1 MPDTGNSLLDESPS
15 GLDVGAPTEPHQP
28 YAPPAARPPYTAY
41 PPAPASSPGEERVPG
56 LTVYSYPQGANA
68 SDANSSSAGQ
78 YGSTPSGTGTY
89 GPGAYGPGSPPYAPA
104 GSGFERGADR
114 RGRRGAGILALV
126 VALALAAGVGGG
138 VLGAHLAAPN
148 QTNTP
153 GRTVTTSLAPG
164 GATALSPAV
173 GDLQQSVET
182 VIQNVQPSVVE
193 VTSTSTGQ
201 GQEAIGSGDILTKDG
216 YIVTNDHVV
225 QGFDTF
231 SVTLSSG
238 KTLPAHVVGED
249 AQDDLAVLKVSA
261 TNLKPI
267 TFGDSAK
274 VQTGEFVVALGNPL
288 GLNQS
293 ATFGIVSALN
303 RTASEAPNGP
313 AGELTGLIQTSAPIN
328 PGNSGG
334 ALVDLQ
340 GQLIGIPTLGATNA
354 ETGGG
359 ADGIGFAIPS
369 DRVQYVVNQVIQHGQ
384 LVSSGQGFLGIVGE
398 DVNPSLAAANGLSAQ
413 SGVLITGFANDA
425 AGASPARQAGLQ
437 TGDIITAVNGQTV
450 TNSEDLASALLT
462 QSPGTQVALTIERG
476 SQRQT
481 VHATLGERPAN
492 SQG

>member
-1 MPDTGNSLLDESPS
+1 
-15 GLDVGAPTEPHQP
+15 
-28 YAPPAARPPYTAY
+28 
-41 PPAPASSPGEERVPG
+41 
-56 LTVYSYPQGANA
+56 
-68 SDANSSSAGQ
+68 
-78 YGSTPSGTGTY
+78 
-89 GPGAYGPGSPPYAPA
+89 
-104 GSGFERGADR
+104 
-114 RGRRGAGILALV
+114 
-126 VALALAAGVGGG
+126 
-138 VLGAHLAAPN
+138 
-148 QTNTP
+148 
-153 GRTVTTSLAPG
+153 
-164 GATALSPAV
+164 
-173 GDLQQSVET
+173 
-182 VIQNVQPSVVE
+182 
-193 VTSTSTGQ
+193 
-201 GQEAIGSGDILTKDG
+201 
-216 YIVTNDHVV
+216 
-225 QGFDTF
+225 
-231 SVTLSSG
+231 
-238 KTLPAHVVGED
+238 
-249 AQDDLAVLKVSA
+249 
-261 TNLKPI
+261 
-267 TFGDSAK
+267 
-274 VQTGEFVVALGNPL
+274 
-288 GLNQS
+288 
-293 ATFGIVSALN
+293 VSALN

-340 GQLIGIPTLGATNA
+340 GQLIGIPTLGATNN

>member
-1 MPDTGNSLLDESPS
+1 
-15 GLDVGAPTEPHQP
+15 VA
-28 YAPPAARPPYTAY
+28 
-41 PPAPASSPGEERVPG
+41 
-56 LTVYSYPQGANA
+56 
-68 SDANSSSAGQ
+68 
-78 YGSTPSGTGTY
+78 
-89 GPGAYGPGSPPYAPA
+89 
-104 GSGFERGADR
+104 
-114 RGRRGAGILALV
+114 V
-126 VALALAAGVGGG
+126 VLALAAGVVGG
-138 VLGAHLAAPN
+138 VLGARLAAPS
-148 QTNTP
+148 QTGSTG
-153 GRTVTTSLAPG
+153 GRAVTIATAPG
-164 GATALSPAV
+164 QATALSPAV
-173 GDLQQSVET
+173 GDLQQSVES
-182 VIQNVQPSVVE
+182 VIQNAQPSVVE
-193 VTSTSTGQ
+193 VTSTGQ

-225 QGFDTF
+225 QGFGTY

-238 KTLPAHVVGED
+238 KTLPAQLVGED
-249 AQDDLAVLKVSA
+249 AQDDLAVVKIAAS
-261 TNLKPI
+261 TLKPV

-274 VQTGEFVVALGNPL
+274 IQNGEFEVALGNPL

-340 GQLIGIPTLGATNA
+340 GRLIGIPTLGATNT

-369 DRVQYVVNQVIQHGQ
+369 DRVQYVVNQIIQHGQ

-398 DVNPSLAAANGLSAQ
+398 DVTPALAAANALSAQ

-425 AGASPARQAGLQ
+425 AGASPAQQAGLR
-437 TGDIITAVNGQTV
+437 TGDIITAVNGQAI

-462 QSPGTQVALTIERG
+462 QSPGTQVAFTIERG
-476 SQRQT
+476 SQEQT
-481 VHATLGERPAN
+481 VRATLGERPAN
-492 SQG
+492 GQG